1 MLKSKIHR
9 ATVTGADIN
18 YEGSITL
25 DPLLMEAADIV
36 PYEQVHVLDVDNGAR
51 LTTYAIEGERGSG
64 DVIINGAAAR
74 LVYKGDTVIIITYE
88 DMPEERARI
97 QEPAVVHVDGN
108 NRIRESQ
115 NGVAS
120 ATLVGSR

>member
-1 MLKSKIHR
+1 
-9 ATVTGADIN
+9 
-18 YEGSITL
+18 
-25 DPLLMEAADIV
+25 
-36 PYEQVHVLDVDNGAR
+36 
-51 LTTYAIEGERGSG
+51 
-64 DVIINGAAAR
+64 VIINGAAAR

-88 DMPEERARI
+88 DMPEERART
-97 QEPAVVHVDGN
+97 QEPPVVHVDGN